1 MTERNTPHGDAVTTC
16 RPPAHGRPYWHG
28 ALLAL
33 VIGSFGVLAHAQD
46 TAATKT
52 AAIASANA
60 LATEAGFEVL
70 ARGGNAVDA
79 AIAVGTS
86 LSVVQPEASGM
97 GGGFLAVIH
106 DAATGKDTF
115 IDAREMAPQAVSEKD
130 YLKADGTPNRD
141 TSLNGPLAAGI
152 PGFPAGV
159 AYMAGKYGKLPLS
172 VSLSPAIRL
181 AEQGFHP
188 SGALVR
194 SIAHK
199 GEVLRRYPA
208 SSAKFMPGGKAPVEG
223 DIFRDPNQAR
233 TLKALAE
240 KGADGFYKGAVAKEL
255 VKSVRAAGGTW
266 TLTDLASYRAKE
278 RQPIELTYG
287 GYKIVTAPP
296 PSSGGVALAEMLNI
310 LAPIDLKSMDEAH
323 RIHYLV
329 EAMRRAFRDHNE
341 YLGDPDFVK
350 MPLDMLLSPY
360 YADGLRQ
367 SILPDQATKSAWLP
381 SVHAKN
387 PGMHTTHYS
396 IVDKDG
402 NMVSMTATVNTT
414 LGSSFVAGKTGI
426 LLNNEMDDFALVS
439 GQPNAFGLIGGS
451 ANAPVGGKRMLSS
464 MTPSIVVGK
473 DRLAVIGS
481 PGGST
486 IITQVFEGILA
497 FIDGKNAGEITAQK
511 RIHHQFLPDRIDIE
525 KGSDI
530 APDVLAKLKAMGYE
544 INDSESWG
552 NMNVVVWDKT
562 TNVKTAASDPRNP
575 NGLGKVETVH

>member
-240 KGADGFYKGAVAKEL
+240 QGADGFYKGAVAKEL

-464 MTPSIVVGK
+464 MTPSIVGGK

>member
-1 MTERNTPHGDAVTTC
+1 MTERNTPHGDAVITC

-310 LAPIDLKSMDEAH
+310 LTPIDLKSMDEAH